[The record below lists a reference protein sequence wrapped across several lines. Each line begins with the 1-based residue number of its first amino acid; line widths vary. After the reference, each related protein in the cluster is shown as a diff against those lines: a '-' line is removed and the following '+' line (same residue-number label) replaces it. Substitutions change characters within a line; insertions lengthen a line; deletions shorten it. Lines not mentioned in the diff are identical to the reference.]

1 MKILQL
7 TYYDK
12 KINWRLSPMHF
23 SNLNLLVGISGVG
36 KTQILKSIMN
46 LRSIAR
52 GHSLNGVTWDVNFS
66 INNNIYQWKG
76 EFEYEHSNTLV
87 AVITNEEELESRKF
101 IISNEYLSVNSEVII
116 ERNTTEIQFKGNK
129 LPKLSRFTS
138 AINILSEEE
147 DIYPVK
153 EGFNQLVYSDQ
164 FKSDYH
170 SLNIMLHSVNK
181 TIDPNSFAVV
191 ASHYYS
197 LEKIKESG
205 LPIQIKLALAYRY
218 ERDIFKQIKNQFIN
232 IFEQVEDVKLEFE
245 TDDNL
250 SISTTISQYPF
261 VQIKEKYVDKWIK
274 QNQISA
280 GMFKTLM
287 HISELYLSANNTVIL
302 IDEFENSLGVNCI
315 DVLSDLLITDTQLQF
330 ILTSHHPYVINKIS
344 MEYWKIVT
352 RKGGVVTVKDMK
364 EFNLPK
370 SRHQAFMQLIN
381 LDAYREGIA
390 V

>member
-12 KINWRLSPMHF
+12 KINWRLSPIHF

-52 GHSLNGVTWDVNFS
+52 GHSLNGVTWDVKFS
-66 INNNIYQWKG
+66 IANKVYQWKG
-76 EFEYEHSNTLV
+76 EFEYEHSNTLIT
-87 AVITNEEELESRKF
+87 VITNQEELESKKF
-101 IISNEYLSVNSEVII
+101 IIKNEYLSIDGEVII
-116 ERNTTEIQFKGNK
+116 ERDSSNIKFQGNK

-138 AINILSEEE
+138 AINILSEEN
-147 DIYPVK
+147 DIYPVTK
-153 EGFNQLVYSDQ
+153 GFDQLVYSDQ
-164 FKSDYH
+164 FKADYN
-170 SLNIMLHSVNK
+170 SLNIIIHPAK
-181 TIDPNSFAVV
+181 TESESFFVV
-191 ASHYYS
+191 ASQYYS
-197 LEKIKESG
+197 LDKIKVSG
-205 LPIQIKLALAYRY
+205 LPIQIKLALASKYGH
-218 ERDIFKQIKNQFIN
+218 DIFQQIKNQFIN

-245 TDDNL
+245 TDENF
-250 SISTTISQYPF
+250 SFSTNILEYPL
-261 VQIKEKYVDKWIK
+261 VQIKEKGVDNWIK

-287 HISELYLSANNTVIL
+287 HISELYLSANDTIIL
-302 IDEFENSLGVNCI
+302 IDEFENSLGINCI
-315 DVLSDLLITDTQLQF
+315 DVLSDLLIDDTKLQF

-381 LDAYREGIA
+381 LDAYREGIG

>member
-1 MKILQL
+1 
-7 TYYDK
+7 
-12 KINWRLSPMHF
+12 
-23 SNLNLLVGISGVG
+23 
-36 KTQILKSIMN
+36 MN